1 VAIGVKCSI
10 PDYMMDII
18 AGRFDVLEI
27 MYWLGIAAGNKGV
40 LEPRSNVAAQT
51 CQQKRGN

>member
-1 VAIGVKCSI
+1 
-10 PDYMMDII
+10 MMDII